1 VADDEKGLQE
11 GLEDDTTG
19 VLRMWASVRDSL
31 QKEEEAGGE
40 GDGGGNTKRGGRGAE
55 GGNKEGEDVWSQ
67 RVGIELRYP
76 LTVFALQFSA
86 RKDSRVE
93 VFTTSLYYTTKAPGA
108 HVSRPRRPRVKMTQS
123 NRRKH
128 VNQTDENIFV
138 A

>member
-31 QKEEEAGGE
+31 QTEEQAGGE
-40 GDGGGNTKRGGRGAE
+40 GDGGGNTKGGGRGAE

-86 RKDSRVE
+86 EKESRVE
-93 VFTTSLYYTTKAPGA
+93 VFTTPLVFTAPLKHWELKSLGSDARELK
-108 HVSRPRRPRVKMTQS
+108 
-123 NRRKH
+123 
-128 VNQTDENIFV
+128 
-138 A
+138 